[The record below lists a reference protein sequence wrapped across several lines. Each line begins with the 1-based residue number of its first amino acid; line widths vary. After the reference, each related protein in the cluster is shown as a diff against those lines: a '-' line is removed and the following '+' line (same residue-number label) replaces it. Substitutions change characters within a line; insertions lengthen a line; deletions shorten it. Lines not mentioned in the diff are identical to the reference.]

1 MAIFVMVPGGWHG
14 GWVFARLAAMLR
26 QDGHDVFTPTLT
38 GLDEDEALRGPGGT
52 ANLDTHI
59 GDICD
64 LLAVED
70 LYEVVLVAH
79 SYGGMVA
86 TGVADRAHD
95 RIAALVYLD
104 AFVPRDGESWFDLA
118 GDGYRE
124 LALARSRHDGLTVVP
139 PENLDRRCAPHP
151 LATLLQQ
158 ITLSGHEQTIAQR
171 LFVFAA
177 GWRETPFREQYER
190 LKADPAW
197 EVHAIDHGHDL
208 MNVAPD
214 EVMTILRGLVAG
226 F

>member
-14 GWVFARLAAMLR
+14 GWAFAPLAAMLR
-26 QDGHDVFTPTLT
+26 QDGHDVFTPTLS
-38 GLDEDEALRGPGGT
+38 GLDEDEALRGPAGGT
-52 ANLDTHI
+52 NLDTHI

-64 LLAVED
+64 LLTVED
-70 LYEVVLVAH
+70 LYEVVLVSH
-79 SYGGMVA
+79 SYGGVVA

-124 LALARSRHDGLTVVP
+124 LALARARHDGLTVLP
-139 PENLDRRCAPHP
+139 PDHLDKRCAPHP

-158 ITLSGHEQTIAQR
+158 LALSGREETIARR
-171 LFVFAA
+171 LFVFAS
-177 GWRETPFREQYER
+177 GWSETPFREQYER

-197 EVHAIDHGHDL
+197 EVHAIDRGHDL

-214 EVMTILRGLVAG
+214 EVMTILRQLVSG